1 MIDYFNNSTNSS
13 IWVAV
18 GFRGRNVS
26 VDLNYIKGF
35 NFRVEISK
43 LEHIQQNTK
52 ILLEAK

>member
-26 VDLNYIKGF
+26 VDRNYIKGF
-35 NFRVEISK
+35 NFRVEVSK

-52 ILLEAK
+52 IQLEAK